1 MVNIESIIYNIK
13 LPPGFSLKKAVYCDT
28 DRCYIQ
34 IKQRGECNRTGEEY
48 EEGGR
53 KWDISQYMTESEIVF
68 TVFKALL
75 TFVEH
80 ELRES
85 FEYKGHKIF
94 DPHTSVEALM
104 VACKTLD
111 VRG

>member
-34 IKQRGECNRTGEEY
+34 IKQRGECNR
-48 EEGGR
+48 
-53 KWDISQYMTESEIVF
+53 
-68 TVFKALL
+68 A
-75 TFVEH
+75 
-80 ELRES
+80 
-85 FEYKGHKIF
+85 
-94 DPHTSVEALM
+94 VEALM